1 VTSYEEDMIIEGSTL
16 FNNTMDQGP
25 LGNSRMS
32 FQPKAKS
39 VVSKDLTD
47 ESNSLKY
54 QKGQFF

>member
-1 VTSYEEDMIIEGSTL
+1 MIIEGSTV
-16 FNNTMDQGP
+16 FNNTMDQGL